1 MPKTELSEIII
12 SYPFDEGKQ
21 AKLDG
26 KDIHS
31 NPYKAPNRPKTD
43 DVKSDA
49 WLRGF
54 DRRQA

>member
-1 MPKTELSEIII
+1 MPKTELSEIIT
-12 SYPFDEGKQ
+12 SYPFDEGQK

-31 NPYKAPNRPKTD
+31 NPYAAPNRPKTD
-43 DVKSDA
+43 SVKSDA

-54 DRRQA
+54 DRR